1 MAVTT
6 GVVGDACQAAV
17 VAALDMAAERRRP
30 ARRDSTHDAPL
41 DAAEMTGMRLLERF
55 TVAAEDNL
63 PCKSGTTE
71 EAISRWLFRL
81 SP

>member
-1 MAVTT
+1 
-6 GVVGDACQAAV
+6 
-17 VAALDMAAERRRP
+17 
-30 ARRDSTHDAPL
+30 
-41 DAAEMTGMRLLERF
+41 MTGMRLLERF